1 MYQIHKVFVLFFSI
15 MFHVSKW
22 WNTGKLIQL
31 YWKEILQEVAGALK
45 NVQFSSSRNLSLC
58 VGGGGG
64 GGNQNTH
71 VSVYHSTVYH
81 GKKKKKGNNINK
93 KNSGN
98 V

>member
-64 GGNQNTH
+64 GAGIRTPMCLFI
-71 VSVYHSTVYH
+71 TALFIMA
-81 GKKKKKGNNINK
+81 KKKKKETT
-93 KNSGN
+93 
-98 V
+98 

>member
-1 MYQIHKVFVLFFSI
+1 MYQIDKVFVLFFSI
-15 MFHVSKW
+15 MFHISKW

-31 YWKEILQEVAGALK
+31 YWKAILQEVTGALK
-45 NVQFSSSRNLSLC
+45 NVQFSSSRNLSLL
-58 VGGGGG
+58 GG

-71 VSVYHSTVYH
+71 VSVYH
-81 GKKKKKGNNINK
+81 GKKKKENNINI

>member
-58 VGGGGG
+58 VCGGGV
-64 GGNQNTH
+64 GNQNTH

-81 GKKKKKGNNINK
+81 GKKKKKGNNINM